1 MFLTTKVSS
10 TNGEWV
16 TRGRQWWTPGLV
28 RMFYFACKKGVL
40 CIIWNRLG
48 ATWDQNDV
56 LLEVWLWAWGDLW
69 SESASRFYFLSFTEI
84 LGLLHSFIVH
94 GSCFRFSF
102 LFGPDIYWSLIRW
115 PDDEDRVD
123 RGWITA
129 APVSHRFS
137 PNLPRDRWSSDNAWI
152 SRSLAIDDKNT
163 EMNTTWL
170 ELMMALCTSQEKSD

>member
-1 MFLTTKVSS
+1 
-10 TNGEWV
+10 
-16 TRGRQWWTPGLV
+16 
-28 RMFYFACKKGVL
+28 MFYFVCKKGVL

-56 LLEVWLWAWGDLW
+56 LLGVWLWAWGDLW

-94 GSCFRFSF
+94 GRCFRFFF
-102 LFGPDIYWSLIRW
+102 LFGPEIYWSLIRW

-152 SRSLAIDDKNT
+152 SRSLAIDDENT

-170 ELMMALCTSQEKSD
+170 ELMMVLCTSQEKSD

>member
-1 MFLTTKVSS
+1 MSHK
-10 TNGEWV
+10 G
-16 TRGRQWWTPGLV
+16 PGLI
-28 RMFYFACKKGVL
+28 RMFYFVCKKGVL
-40 CIIWNRLG
+40 CIIWKRLG

-56 LLEVWLWAWGDLW
+56 WLGVWLWAWGDLW

-84 LGLLHSFIVH
+84 LGLFHSFIVH
-94 GSCFRFSF
+94 GRCFRFFF
-102 LFGPDIYWSLIRW
+102 LFGPEIYWSLIRW

-152 SRSLAIDDKNT
+152 SRSLAIDDENT

-170 ELMMALCTSQEKSD
+170 ELMMVLCTSQEKSD

>member
-1 MFLTTKVSS
+1 
-10 TNGEWV
+10 
-16 TRGRQWWTPGLV
+16 
-28 RMFYFACKKGVL
+28 MFYFVCKKGVL

-56 LLEVWLWAWGDLW
+56 LLGVWMWAWGDLW
-69 SESASRFYFLSFTEI
+69 SESPSRFYFFFFTAI

-94 GSCFRFSF
+94 GRFFRFFF
-102 LFGPDIYWSLIRW
+102 LFGPEINWSLIRW

-152 SRSLAIDDKNT
+152 SHACLRLKIKTHKWTPYDWNWRCNIVLSHKYYFEVWLCIQVR
-163 EMNTTWL
+163 ESRLEIHTW
-170 ELMMALCTSQEKSD
+170 C